1 MKAYFVWIGEEWGD
15 WVHGKTANEAKKMF
29 WKHWSDIAENW
40 TEMRPIRNPK
50 LDNIPITRENLFALF
65 TPEEIE
71 EWDIKIRDFICTCE
85 ICEMYK

>member
-15 WVHGKTANEAKKMF
+15 WVHGETVTEAKKMF
-29 WKHWSDIAENW
+29 WKHWSDIVENW

-71 EWDIKIRDFICTCE
+71 EWDIKIRDLICTCE